1 MGRIER
7 ELCRQDV
14 SIIRS
19 DLHVVFLMV
28 LSRAWCLRRRS
39 IRGHRY

>member
-7 ELCRQDV
+7 ELWRQDV
-14 SIIRS
+14 SITDGDS
-19 DLHVVFLMV
+19 CVVFLTV